1 MVNLKYAMAAVL
13 TVNLFFIVLSVI
25 DYMDMQRMLR
35 FTNDL
40 ASFSTGAQ
48 DLESA
53 MAMIQLEK
61 NNPEYCTIVDSA
73 YYQKIGQTNALM
85 EKMLGYERANLF
97 TEFFALK
104 RQFLLSNIQLWQV
117 SQMERQYCYA
127 NHSDLHLLYIYSS
140 KPSCSECQIQGRMID
155 SVRESCKNVRVFV
168 MDIEESMTSLDII
181 KKKYGITSAPS
192 LVIDG
197 KTYKGVMDEA
207 AIKKAVSCGS

>member
-1 MVNLKYAMAAVL
+1 MVNLKYAMAAIL

-61 NNPEYCTIVDSA
+61 SNPEYCTIVDSA
-73 YYQKIGQTNALM
+73 YYQKIGQTNSLM

-97 TEFFALK
+97 VEFFALK

-127 NHSDLHLLYIYSS
+127 NHSDILYIYSS
-140 KPSCSECQIQGRMID
+140 KPSCSECQVQGRMID
-155 SVRESCKNVRVFV
+155 SVRAGCKNVRVFV

-181 KKKYGITSAPS
+181 KKKYEISSAPS

-197 KTYKGVMDEA
+197 KTYTGVMDEA
-207 AIKKAVSCGS
+207 AIRQAVSCD